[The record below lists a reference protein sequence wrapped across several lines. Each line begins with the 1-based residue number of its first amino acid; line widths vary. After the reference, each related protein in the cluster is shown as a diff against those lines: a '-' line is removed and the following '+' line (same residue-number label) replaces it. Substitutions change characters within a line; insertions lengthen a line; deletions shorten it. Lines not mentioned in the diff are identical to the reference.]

1 MVRGNL
7 RLKTLAYKEN
17 LANFCLIM
25 GSQNLVFISSTLI
38 ISSLLFFCKLPISHF
53 VIIFALIVSTTWCWW
68 ASKQYFSDNDPKYGI
83 IFFLL
88 LLIFFINLFSCIAI
102 SGSFFDLSWDGQT
115 YHQGTVIQLA
125 NGWNPVYSE
134 VTGESSDSIW
144 INHYSRGAEISAA
157 ALSKVTGNIEEC
169 KAINLLLII
178 TTFII
183 AFATIILT
191 SDSIKLRYPLVL
203 GFLISMNPVSIYQ
216 SLSFYVDGQLASAAS
231 CLLCLVLL
239 VSKRIDSLVLVSLIS
254 TIIIINNIKFL
265 GVIYALIFCLGLLF
279 WVFIYQKEKLAL
291 VSKSLFLSFLVSL
304 LIVGYNPYVTNTIDH
319 GNPFYPVIGSDID
332 IITANAPVSFQNK
345 NSLENLFSSIFSH
358 PSAWINAAEYKIPFV
373 FSYEDLNEFYCSDVR
388 VSGFGPLFSGAI
400 ILCLLNLLAILEL
413 KKIHHILK
421 NPTISIIFLIIVL
434 ILFSV
439 LINPESWWA
448 RYVPQLWL
456 IPIFSLLFLP
466 NLKNKLVNYS
476 SYILILTLLINVI
489 MVSSVYVHYQILG
502 TEDLKEQLDY
512 LSSLNDKEIKVDFND
527 FHSNRVRLIERG
539 IKYEEVQQL
548 NLTPSFSLGGTL
560 TQIYIID
567 R

>member
-1 MVRGNL
+1 MTDNEVK
-7 RLKTLAYKEN
+7 LKYISGTEN
-17 LANFCLIM
+17 LANFCLIL
-25 GSQNLVFISSTLI
+25 GSQNLVFISSMLL
-38 ISSLLFFCKLPISHF
+38 ISSFFFFFKLPMSYFAAIS
-53 VIIFALIVSTTWCWW
+53 ALIVSTIWCWW
-68 ASKQYFSDNDPKYGI
+68 ASKQYFRDNDPKHGI

-88 LLIFFINLFSCIAI
+88 LLIFFINLYSCIAI

-115 YHQGTVIQLA
+115 YHQGTIIQLA

-157 ALSKVTGNIEEC
+157 AILKVTGNMEEC

-178 TTFII
+178 TTFLI

-191 SDSIKLRYPLVL
+191 SDIIKLRYPLVL

-239 VSKRIDSLVLVSLIS
+239 LSKRSDILILISVIS
-254 TIIIINNIKFL
+254 TIIIMTNIKFL
-265 GVIYALIFCLGLLF
+265 GMVYALIFSIGILCWIF
-279 WVFIYQKEKLAL
+279 MYQKEKFVLI
-291 VSKSLFLSFLVSL
+291 SKCLFLSFLMGL
-304 LIVGYNPYVTNTIDH
+304 LIVGYNPYVTNTLDH
-319 GNPFYPVIGSDID
+319 GNPLYPIIGSDID
-332 IITANAPVSFQNK
+332 IITANKPVSFQNE
-345 NSLENLFSSIFSH
+345 NSLKNLFSSIFSH

-373 FSYEDLNEFYCSDVR
+373 FSYEDLNEFCYSDVR

-421 NPTISIIFLIIVL
+421 NPDTSIKFLTFVL

-456 IPIFSLLFLP
+456 IPIFSVLLLP

-476 SYILILTLLINVI
+476 SYFLILTLLINVI

-512 LSSLNDKEIKVDFND
+512 LSSLNDKDIKVDFND
-527 FHSNRVRLIERG
+527 FHSNRIRLIERG

>member
-1 MVRGNL
+1 MTDNEVK
-7 RLKTLAYKEN
+7 LKHVSGTEN
-17 LANFCLIM
+17 LANFCLIL
-25 GSQNLVFISSTLI
+25 GSQNLVYISSMLL
-38 ISSLLFFCKLPISHF
+38 ISSFFFFFKLPISHF
-53 VIIFALIVSTTWCWW
+53 VAISALIVSIIWCWW
-68 ASKQYFSDNDPKYGI
+68 VSKQHFRDKNPKHGT
-83 IFFLL
+83 IFILL
-88 LLIFFINLFSCIAI
+88 LLIFFINLYSCIAI

-134 VTGESSDSIW
+134 VTGERPDSIW

-178 TTFII
+178 TTFLI
-183 AFATIILT
+183 AFATITLT
-191 SDSIKLRYPLVL
+191 SDNIKLRYPLVL

-216 SLSFYVDGQLASAAS
+216 SLSFYVDGQLASVAS

-239 VSKRIDSLVLVSLIS
+239 VSKRIDSLVLISLIS
-254 TIIIINNIKFL
+254 TIIIITNIKFL
-265 GVIYALIFCLGLLF
+265 GVVYALIFCLGLLF

-291 VSKSLFLSFLVSL
+291 VSKSLFLSFLFSL

-319 GNPFYPVIGSDID
+319 GNPLYPIIGSDID
-332 IITANAPVSFQNK
+332 IITANKPVSFQNE
-345 NSLENLFSSIFSH
+345 NPLENLLSSIFSH
-358 PSAWINAAEYKIPFV
+358 PSAWVNAAEYKIPFV
-373 FSYEDLNEFYCSDVR
+373 FSREDLNEFRCSDVR
-388 VSGFGPLFSGAI
+388 VGGFGPLFSGAI

-421 NPTISIIFLIIVL
+421 NPDTSIKFLTFVL

-466 NLKNKLVNYS
+466 NSKNKLLNYS
-476 SYILILTLLINVI
+476 SYFLILILLINVL

-502 TEDLKEQLDY
+502 TENLKEQLDY

-527 FHSNRVRLIERG
+527 FYSNRVRLIERG

-567 R
+567 K